1 MIGRPRRA
9 LPAASRAVL
18 LVGLVAVTA
27 VGCAETTYDESLAS
41 TTTSATDEVTV
52 APTTTLPTGT
62 AADLLPLIATDA
74 ATVPTVMVAE
84 GDARPLVERIGSLW
98 ASVRQEVARDRPELL
113 GDFDAN
119 VERIGRAVQF
129 RRAADADKAATNLS
143 ALVDAFLA

>member
-1 MIGRPRRA
+1 MTRRPRRA
-9 LPAASRAVL
+9 STRLAVL
-18 LVGLVAVTA
+18 AGLVGATA

-52 APTTTLPTGT
+52 APSTTLPSGDAT
-62 AADLLPLIATDA
+62 ALLPLLATDA

-119 VERIGRAVQF
+119 VERIGRAVEF
-129 RRAADADKAATNLS
+129 KRAADADKAATNLS